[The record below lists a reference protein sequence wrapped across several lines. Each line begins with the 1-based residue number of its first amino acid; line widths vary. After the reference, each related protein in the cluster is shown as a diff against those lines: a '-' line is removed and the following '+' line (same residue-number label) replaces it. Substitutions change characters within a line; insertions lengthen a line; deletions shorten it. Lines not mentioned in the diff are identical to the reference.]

1 MFLEE
6 IWFRDL
12 GFRVGHTF
20 QEFLVEDNSD
30 RQIKMAPKNV
40 HTPIPRT
47 CEYIM
52 LHGMED
58 FRL

>member
-6 IWFRDL
+6 IQFRDL

-40 HTPIPRT
+40 HIPILRT